1 MLNRKEEESFRK
13 NIKFHR
19 KPKSTGSSRIK
30 VPYKFLVVIV
40 VAVLIT
46 FISTMIVLLRAEEL
60 VKQVQVPTR
69 PLPAET
75 ILLKDGSTTFVS
87 SLDDYL
93 STVLPETEASTTGT
107 VSPSGKI
114 EAEHHNKA
122 PNTDYVNSS
131 TTEDSSKM
139 SAPAASQLERE
150 ETTPSAALITTTS
163 KPLDQHIAK
172 SELQQEPQAGG
183 GSSHQA
189 GHHNHH
195 QVNSSQKGKI
205 PQHYEVRGLLN
216 VTNDYPLAYSQII
229 CGYVWPLMAVI
240 TMFTNLMIVFVLTQ
254 NDMRTPTNVVLT
266 AIAIADIIPI
276 IVPVPWFIYLFAM
289 GNEKQVLYPPTACY
303 FYQHSTRSV
312 SEIFY
317 FLSTWL
323 NVLLAVQDYLT
334 ACWPQ
339 LAKKYCQIRVVVIE
353 VISLTILAFL
363 LNLPQAVKLVFKPVK
378 FFYNGQLTY
387 GCKALQAKWFKELI
401 GEYAALYDDIFTAII
416 VLFVDGGPAIALVTL
431 TWLLIRQLQRQ
442 RIQGHLLMEQARTA
456 SKRRRER
463 HRQQEYEASARVMIF
478 VLLAFLAVKMP
489 FATTYT
495 LMIIQSR
502 FEIHFMESLSDF
514 QKAVSLIDLVFV
526 LSYPLN
532 FTIFCCCS
540 KKFRHKCAEL
550 LGKCNSRTKTARS
563 RLMHSI
569 SGSLNSD
576 TLSIAHGNYKRDS
589 VASTVI
595 SQQNQRNNSIALPAH
610 SNLDRLEQLNE
621 FDEPHHQH
629 QSQVELIAAT
639 RNYQL
644 DKICDGLNHFDL
656 ANYKPPKGVAQ
667 ADLESAEFRASLE
680 DGSLCFECIMRYEQI
695 RSQWLKPTSANRRNS
710 DGSNTSWPSC
720 PPPPPP
726 PIHNAQL
733 YQQLPQIVTTRCDSI
748 RERPS
753 SEEAEGLIGDCVEE
767 SRTDED
773 EDRRVGTSDYSG
785 NSLDQVS
792 MGKLAGQQ
800 SNQPPDGHRAR
811 ESEAGSLSMASDGW
825 RGSEDGSMQNLD
837 LIWRPTPS
845 THRSSSVSESQSMIS
860 KRVWR
865 TNRDEE
871 TYLDQ
876 NDDQPD
882 EDQRE
887 TSRNRENEAE
897 VQYRSR
903 EPMRRSERGHSL
915 RDNKWPTDVEKL
927 SDRRFSDRPAR
938 KLERTHLRQEPGRSP
953 GREGGSSGRLSSSQG
968 DNKTHAPSLQ
978 AQLDGR
984 QRSLSMSNSKLSAL
998 ASATGLLADI
1008 IKSTLLTADTNN
1020 GDAQRQSSSVGHLTQ
1035 ADQRLKQTQRRD

>member
-1 MLNRKEEESFRK
+1 MLNQKDEESFRT
-13 NIKFHR
+13 NIKRHR
-19 KPKSTGSSRIK
+19 LKSTGSGRIK
-30 VPYKFLVVIV
+30 VPYKCLVVI
-40 VAVLIT
+40 AVLIT
-46 FISTMIVLLRAEEL
+46 LTSTTIVLLRAEEP

-75 ILLKDGSTTFVS
+75 IRLKDGSTTFVS
-87 SLDDYL
+87 SLEDYM
-93 STVLPETEASTTGT
+93 STVPPEAESST
-107 VSPSGKI
+107 VKPSGEV
-114 EAEHHNKA
+114 EAEHFKV
-122 PNTDYVNSS
+122 PNTDYVTSS

-139 SAPAASQLERE
+139 STSASQLERE
-150 ETTPSAALITTTS
+150 ETTPPGGQITTTI
-163 KPLDQHIAK
+163 KPLQEHAAK

-189 GHHNHH
+189 GHQNHH
-195 QVNSSQKGKI
+195 QAAANSSQKGKI

-240 TMFTNLMIVFVLTQ
+240 TLFTNLMIVFVLTQ

-589 VASTVI
+589 VASTVA
-595 SQQNQRNNSIALPAH
+595 SQNQRSNSVALPAH
-610 SNLDRLEQLNE
+610 SNLDRLGQLAE
-621 FDEPHHQH
+621 FDEPHHH
-629 QSQVELIAAT
+629 HHLDQSQAEL

-644 DKICDGLNHFDL
+644 DKICDGMNHFDL

-695 RSQWLKPTSANRRNS
+695 RSQWLQPTSASRRIS
-710 DGSNTSWPSC
+710 DGSTTSWPSC
-720 PPPPPP
+720 PPPPP

-753 SEEAEGLIGDCVEE
+753 SEEAEGLLGDCVEE
-767 SRTDED
+767 SPLNDDE
-773 EDRRVGTSDYSG
+773 ERDRRVGTSHHSG
-785 NSLDQVS
+785 TAPEHQVT
-792 MGKLAGQQ
+792 MGKLA
-800 SNQPPDGHRAR
+800 SKFNQIPESDQHRAR

-837 LIWRPTPS
+837 RIWRPTS
-845 THRSSSVSESQSMIS
+845 SAYRKSSVSESQSMIN
-860 KRVWR
+860 RVWR
-865 TNRDEE
+865 TTREDENDSQKDEE
-871 TYLDQ
+871 Q
-876 NDDQPD
+876 
-882 EDQRE
+882 E
-887 TSRNRENEAE
+887 TSRGEENPVEM
-897 VQYRSR
+897 QYMSR
-903 EPMRRSERGHSL
+903 ETMRRSERGHSL
-915 RDNKWPTDVEKL
+915 RDSKWPDNVEKL

-938 KLERTHLRQEPGRSP
+938 KLERMHLQQESRRSP
-953 GREGGSSGRLSSSQG
+953 GRDGGSTGRLSSSQG

-978 AQLDGR
+978 AQMDGR

-998 ASATGLLADI
+998 AGATGLLADI
-1008 IKSTLLTADTNN
+1008 IKSTLLTADTKG
-1020 GDAQRQSSSVGHLTQ
+1020 GDAQRPSSSVGHLTQ
-1035 ADQRLKQTQRRD
+1035 ADQRLKETQRRD